1 MNLYAGQRAGAD
13 PAAVIRGER
22 KAQQLITV
30 IRASLTAGDEL
41 ERALRR
47 LPADELP
54 GFARALQKDVE
65 ARR

>member
-1 MNLYAGQRAGAD
+1 MIEATAID

-30 IRASLTAGDEL
+30 LRVSLTAGDEL
-41 ERALRR
+41 ERALLR
-47 LPADELP
+47 LPADELA
-54 GFARALQKDVE
+54 GFARALQKDIE